1 MLILPV
7 LSNNGNIGNAGKTD
21 FACLMEST
29 LSSTFRNSRN
39 KKLYYLCKHEDKRFI
54 NNLLP
59 LLLFVLYLL
68 LCSSE
73 CPSATVG
80 TISNPNAIRCH
91 MTSSC
96 DQISCCIYLA
106 PVKRHVEV
114 VTKFNFCGYKMEARI
129 DKLKDTLD
137 LLDYVWG
144 KFHTSHCLK
153 LLGFRVL
160 KFKCTYEENTE
171 GNFCVYVI

>member
-1 MLILPV
+1 
-7 LSNNGNIGNAGKTD
+7 
-21 FACLMEST
+21 MESA
-29 LSSTFRNSRN
+29 LSSTFRTARN
-39 KKLYYLCKHEDKRFI
+39 NIMYYLCKHEDKRFI
-54 NNLLP
+54 NNHFP
-59 LLLFVLYLL
+59 LLLIVLYLL

-106 PVKRHVEV
+106 PVKRHIEV
-114 VTKFNFCGYKMEARI
+114 VTKFNFCGYKLEARI
-129 DKLKDTLD
+129 DKLKDTTD

-144 KFHTSHCLK
+144 KFHTSHCWHCSEEFSGL
-153 LLGFRVL
+153 RVL
-160 KFKCTYEENTE
+160 KFKCIYEENTE
-171 GNFCVYVI
+171 DKFCVCHIKSI

>member
-1 MLILPV
+1 M
-7 LSNNGNIGNAGKTD
+7 
-21 FACLMEST
+21 
-29 LSSTFRNSRN
+29 
-39 KKLYYLCKHEDKRFI
+39 
-54 NNLLP
+54 
-59 LLLFVLYLL
+59 

-106 PVKRHVEV
+106 PVKRHIEV
-114 VTKFNFCGYKMEARI
+114 VTKFNFCGYKLEARI
-129 DKLKDTLD
+129 DKLKDTTD

-144 KFHTSHCLK
+144 KFHTSHCLHYSEEFSG
-153 LLGFRVL
+153 LRVL
-160 KFKCTYEENTE
+160 KFKCLWRKYRRQVLCMSYKIHIILGSSKQFNLNGVVKWKWVLIFLYYFEIQ
-171 GNFCVYVI
+171 GILLIRILQFW